1 MGRRSENLFRR
12 NDVMRAIRSATDAGV
27 PVAGVEITCKDGTVI
42 KVLGENAAQAQDN
55 TDAAW
60 MARFA
65 ELEANKKAKPKAKAA
80 KRS

>member
-1 MGRRSENLFRR
+1 
-12 NDVMRAIRSATDAGV
+12 V

>member
-1 MGRRSENLFRR
+1 MAP
-12 NDVMRAIRSATDAGV
+12 RAAIPAGPEVHV